1 MDKNLIGEIFVILK
15 RAGLA
20 SNESEF
26 CELWLGHSECYLRTL
41 RFKKTEPSLGALAI
55 CASRLQK
62 AGESLIVATRYQN
75 LGRQLLDLGNRC
87 HEEIN
92 RDGLELDLR

>member
-1 MDKNLIGEIFVILK
+1 MEEKLVREIFDTLK

-20 SNESEF
+20 TSESEF
-26 CELWLGHSECYLRTL
+26 SRFWLGQSESYMRSV
-41 RFKKTEPSLGALAI
+41 RFKRTEPSLGALAI

-62 AGESLIVATRYQN
+62 AGETLNVVTRYQN
-75 LGRQLLDLGNRC
+75 LARQLLNLGYRC

-92 RDGLELDLR
+92 KGALELDLS